1 MGGEK
6 ERNFRVVLSENA
18 AKEFEDIIE
27 YIAFA
32 NHQPIN
38 AISIGDEFIEL
49 IEKIGFNPYPHK
61 INPYRSVLDDN
72 YKYVNFYNWLVFFR
86 IIEDSIEIQGIIH
99 GSRKP
104 NLFEKYEII

>member
-1 MGGEK
+1 MAGEK

-49 IEKIGFNPYPHK
+49 IDKIGDNPFPYK
-61 INPYRSVLDDN
+61 INPYKSVLNEN

-86 IIEDSIEIQGIIH
+86 IVEHCIEIQGVMH
-99 GSRKP
+99 GSRRP
-104 NLFEKYEII
+104 NLFEKYE

>member
-18 AKEFEDIIE
+18 TKEFDDIVE
-27 YIAFA
+27 YISFA

-49 IEKIGFNPYPHK
+49 IEKIGSNPFPYK
-61 INPYRSVLDDN
+61 INPYKSELNQN

-86 IIEDSIEIQGIIH
+86 IDENTIEIQGIIH
-99 GSRKP
+99 GSRRP
-104 NLFEKYEII
+104 HLFEKYE